1 MKHTALLL
9 TMLAT
14 LPLGAC
20 AMAPLEGE
28 SEGQAS
34 STTEP
39 LWTYVANPIP
49 TLIDFDSDPGGVAI
63 ADGTIVDQ
71 TYAVWGVTFTC
82 MVCSSGH
89 AFARK
94 PGWSGNG
101 VSLVASPV
109 VPAFDARL
117 GAVRAEFRSPRS
129 WVSVD
134 VLPLMAPE
142 FKGTPTARPW
152 LQAFDAAENLIG
164 PAYYPAY
171 GTPGWGQGQ
180 TLRIDDPNASIK
192 SVRLSSQHGSPQVFA
207 TFDNLRIN
215 TDPYWTDVPLIQR
228 PIFSKPEFIRSP

>member
-9 TMLAT
+9 TMLAS

-20 AMAPLEGE
+20 AMAPAEGDAD
-28 SEGQAS
+28 GQVS
-34 STTEP
+34 SSSDEL
-39 LWTYVANPIP
+39 LWYVSNPP
-49 TLIDFDSDPGGVAI
+49 PVLIDFDSDPQSARI
-63 ADGTIVDQ
+63 ADGTIVDT
-71 TYAVWGVTFTC
+71 TYTSWGVTFSC

-89 AFARK
+89 AFSRK
-94 PGWSGNG
+94 PGRTGNG

-164 PAYYPAY
+164 TAYYPAY

-228 PIFSKPEFIRSP
+228 PIFSKPEFVRSP